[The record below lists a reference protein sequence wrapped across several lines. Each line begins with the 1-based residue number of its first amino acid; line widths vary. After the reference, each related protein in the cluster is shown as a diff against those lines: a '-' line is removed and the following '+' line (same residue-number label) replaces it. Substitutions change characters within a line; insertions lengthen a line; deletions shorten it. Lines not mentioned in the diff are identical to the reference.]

1 MLHLYI
7 YIITFISNNDR
18 YGVRWQEATPSI
30 WIISSNRF
38 SAKNSKWKGEHFRGR
53 TTPFV
58 PRMLWGNP
66 NCENLSQRRGKQTW
80 KKMFRCVN
88 SVSKCFWCIGTFGR
102 RLPEVHRVSFVQGW
116 DLLRRQLRILPALSC
131 RAGVV
136 PPLWSVG
143 WIPDP
148 KCCKISIKFLRVV
161 VGHPITSWYS
171 NYGSVTVSLVIG
183 EPLRTCTYIAPC
195 MHAGTRAK

>member
-1 MLHLYI
+1 MKRWA
-7 YIITFISNNDR
+7 FPRPNNT
-18 YGVRWQEATPSI
+18 VCP
-30 WIISSNRF
+30 
-38 SAKNSKWKGEHFRGR
+38 KNALGEPKLRKPQSEKGK
-53 TTPFV
+53 TN
-58 PRMLWGNP
+58 M
-66 NCENLSQRRGKQTW
+66 
-80 KKMFRCVN
+80 KKEVFRCVN
-88 SVSKCFWCIGTFGR
+88 TVSKCFWCIGTFGR